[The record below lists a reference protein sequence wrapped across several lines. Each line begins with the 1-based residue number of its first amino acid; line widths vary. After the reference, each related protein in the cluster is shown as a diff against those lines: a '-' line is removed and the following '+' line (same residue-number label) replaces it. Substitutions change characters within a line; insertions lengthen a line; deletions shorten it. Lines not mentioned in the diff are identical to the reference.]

1 MVLIG
6 TGDVDDATM
15 LILEK
20 ISNYLLIVKKLRG
33 LGIDFLAWKCIRR
46 LKNGD
51 FKSFFEDSKC
61 IDENFRRQSFK
72 RRREQAWQSFFLL
85 LGSNVQ
91 RFSNNDIKTLVEEM
105 VTVINDLN
113 ESEKLILQL
122 IKASSKFTLEK
133 IKLENCTK
141 QCEIEYGNHTKFI
154 DLLGFVSPAS
164 LAGILLGLGV
174 PPVLILLIS
183 LVVFGVS
190 FVILSKYKEKR
201 RKSYKDCNE
210 ECFKESSV
218 VRLSERIDYL
228 VNRLNY
234 LVDKISRLLG
244 VNSSSAIMERV
255 AYSGYRT

>member
-1 MVLIG
+1 
-6 TGDVDDATM
+6 M
-15 LILEK
+15 LIETRGVDEAAMLVLGE
-20 ISNYLLIVKKLRG
+20 ISNYVLIVNKLKKL
-33 LGIDFLAWKCIRR
+33 GIAFPMWECIEG
-46 LKNGD
+46 LKNGNL
-51 FKSFFEDSKC
+51 KSFFTAEPCVDEDL
-61 IDENFRRQSFK
+61 RRQSFE
-72 RRREQAWQSFFLL
+72 RRRERAWQSFFLL

-91 RFSNNDIKTLVEEM
+91 RLSNNDIKTLVEEM

-113 ESEKLILQL
+113 ELEKLILQL

-133 IKLENCTK
+133 IKLENCMK

-201 RKSYKDCNE
+201 RKSHKDCIE
-210 ECFKESSV
+210 ECYKESSV
-218 VRLSERIDYL
+218 VFLSQGIDYL
-228 VNRLNY
+228 TNRLNY
-234 LVDKISRLLG
+234 TVDKISRLLG
-244 VNSSSAIMERV
+244 INSSSAITERV

>member
-1 MVLIG
+1 
-6 TGDVDDATM
+6 M

-33 LGIDFLAWKCIRR
+33 LGIDFLAWKCVKR

-61 IDENFRRQSFK
+61 IDEGFRQQSFK
-72 RRREQAWQSFFLL
+72 RRRERAWQSFFLL
-85 LGSNVQ
+85 LGNNVQ
-91 RFSNNDIKTLVEEM
+91 RLSDNDVKTSVEEM
-105 VTVINDLN
+105 ATVISDLN
-113 ESEKLILQL
+113 ELEKLILQL
-122 IKASSKFTLEK
+122 IKASPKFTLEK
-133 IKLENCTK
+133 IKLEDCKK

-164 LAGILLGLGV
+164 LAGILFGLGA
-174 PPVLILLIS
+174 PPVLILLIP

-190 FVILSKYKEKR
+190 FVILSKHKEKR
-201 RKSYKDCNE
+201 RKSYKACIK
-210 ECFKESSV
+210 ECYKESSV
-218 VRLSERIDYL
+218 VRLSEGIDYL

-244 VNSSSAIMERV
+244 TNSSSAITERV